1 MDKLSD
7 VSRKNVIGLLII
19 VLFSVLI
26 FIIPPILDKEIH
38 PILSLSTI
46 VMISIYVVL
55 SFEIIH
61 RTAIAILGAVILIGL
76 VIAFEL
82 VPPHESL
89 DFIIELIDF
98 NTIGLLFGM
107 MIIVAIL
114 ADTGIFNWVAVKATE
129 LSKGNP
135 WRLMV
140 ILCTFTAIVSA
151 LVDNVTVILLMVPVT
166 LTIFR
171 FLNRS
176 PFPYILGQTMCSNI
190 GGAATLIGDPPNI
203 IIGSAANI
211 DFNSFIIGM
220 GPTIAITFVLSLFIL
235 RLLFSKELKKS
246 FDVKVIEKF
255 KDDGEH
261 LIKDKNLLK
270 KCLAILTAVIFLFTI
285 QRIIGIEVSL
295 IAFAGAAV
303 LLVITKMNVEK
314 VLHEVDWSTLLFF
327 TGLFI
332 VIGIFSEYGGIQI
345 LSSVVIGITG
355 GDPWSTFFSIIWLSA
370 ITSGFVDNIPYTVT
384 MAPLLETLTKNPEIN
399 SGFGHIPINPLWW
412 ALALGADL
420 GGNLTLIGSSAG
432 VVAAGISA
440 KYGFR
445 ITFNQWFKI
454 GLPFTFSTV
463 FIGMVLLFIFTLL
476 S

>member
-1 MDKLSD
+1 MNIPSD
-7 VSRKNVIGLLII
+7 VIRKNVIGLLII
-19 VLFSVLI
+19 IIFSVLI
-26 FIIPPILDKEIH
+26 FALPPFFDKEIS
-38 PILSLSTI
+38 PILSLSTS

-55 SFEIIH
+55 SFELIN
-61 RTAIAILGAVILIGL
+61 RTAIAILGAAILIG
-76 VIAFEL
+76 VAIAL
-82 VPPHESL
+82 QVVVPHESL

-98 NTIGLLFGM
+98 NTIGLLLGM

-114 ADTGIFNWVAVKATE
+114 GETGVFNWVAVKATE
-129 LSKGNP
+129 LSRGNP
-135 WRLMV
+135 WRLLV
-140 ILCTFTAIVSA
+140 ILCTFTAAASA
-151 LVDNVTVILLMVPVT
+151 FVDNVTVILLMVPVT

-176 PFPYILGQTMCSNI
+176 PFPYVIGQTMSSNI

-211 DFNSFIIGM
+211 DFNSFVMGM
-220 GPTIAITFVLSLFIL
+220 GPTIAITFVSSLLIL
-235 RLLFSKELKKS
+235 RLLFAKDLKVR
-246 FDVKVIEKF
+246 FDVKAIEKF
-255 KDDGEH
+255 EQEH

-270 KCLAILTAVIFLFTI
+270 KCLAILSAVIFLFTI
-285 QRIIGIEVSL
+285 QGLIGIEVSL

-314 VLHEVDWSTLLFF
+314 VLHEVDWATLLFF

-332 VIGIFSEYGGIQI
+332 VVGIFSESGGIQI
-345 LSSVVIGITG
+345 LSSAVIGITG

-370 ITSGFVDNIPYTVT
+370 IASGFVDNIPFTVT
-384 MAPLLETLTKNPEIN
+384 MAPLLETLTKNPEII
-399 SGFGHIPINPLWW
+399 SGFGHLPISPLWW

-432 VVAAGISA
+432 VVAVGISA

-445 ITFNQWFKI
+445 ITFNQWFKV
-454 GLPFTFSTV
+454 GLPYTILTV
-463 FIGMVLLFIFTLL
+463 FIGMALLSIFTLL

>member
-1 MDKLSD
+1 ML
-7 VSRKNVIGLLII
+7 
-19 VLFSVLI
+19 
-26 FIIPPILDKEIH
+26 
-38 PILSLSTI
+38 
-46 VMISIYVVL
+46 SIYVVL

-61 RTAIAILGAVILIGL
+61 RTAIAILGAAILVSL
-76 VIAFEL
+76 VIAFQL
-82 VPPHESL
+82 VVPHESL
-89 DFIIELIDF
+89 DFIIGLIDF

-114 ADTGIFNWVAVKATE
+114 GETGIFNWVAIKATE

-151 LVDNVTVILLMVPVT
+151 FVDNVTVILLMVPVT

-171 FLNRS
+171 FLKRS
-176 PFPYILGQTMCSNI
+176 PFPYVIGQTMCSNI

-211 DFNSFIIGM
+211 DFNSFVVGM
-220 GPTIAITFVLSLFIL
+220 GPTIAITFAISLFIL
-235 RLLFSKELKKS
+235 RLFFSKELKEN
-246 FDVKVIEKF
+246 FDVKVIKKF
-255 KDDGEH
+255 RDEEEH
-261 LIKDKNLLK
+261 LIRDKNLLK
-270 KCLAILTAVIFLFTI
+270 KCLIILTIVIFFFTI
-285 QRIIGIEVSL
+285 QGIIGIEVSL

-303 LLVITKMNVEK
+303 LLVISKVSVEK

-332 VIGIFSEYGGIQI
+332 VIGIFSEYGGIKI
-345 LSSVVIGITG
+345 LSTTVIGITG
-355 GDPWSTFFSIIWLSA
+355 GDPWSTFISIVWLSA
-370 ITSGFVDNIPYTVT
+370 IASGFVDNIPFTVT
-384 MAPLLETLTKNPEIN
+384 MTPLLESLTKNTQIIT
-399 SGFGHIPINPLWW
+399 GFGHLPINPLWW

-454 GLPFTFSTV
+454 GLPFTISTV
-463 FIGMVLLFIFTLL
+463 FIGMVILAIFTLL

>member
-1 MDKLSD
+1 
-7 VSRKNVIGLLII
+7 VSRKNIIGSLII

-26 FIIPPILDKEIH
+26 FIIPPLLDKEIH

-46 VMISIYVVL
+46 VMVSIYVVL

-61 RTAIAILGAVILIGL
+61 RTAIAILGAVILVGL
-76 VIAFEL
+76 VIAFQL
-82 VPPHESL
+82 VVPHESL

-107 MIIVAIL
+107 MIIVVIL
-114 ADTGIFNWVAVKATE
+114 GETGIFNWVAVKATE

-151 LVDNVTVILLMVPVT
+151 FVDNVTVILLMVPVT

-171 FLNRS
+171 FLKRS
-176 PFPYILGQTMCSNI
+176 PFPYIIGQTMCSNI

-211 DFNSFIIGM
+211 DFNSFIMGM
-220 GPTIAITFVLSLFIL
+220 GPTIAINFVLSLFIL
-235 RLLFSKELKKS
+235 RSLFSKELKKN

-255 KDDGEH
+255 KDEEEH

-270 KCLAILTAVIFLFTI
+270 KSLAVLIAVIFFFTI
-285 QRIIGIEVSL
+285 QQIIGIEVSL

-314 VLHEVDWSTLLFF
+314 VMHEVDWSTLLFF

-355 GDPWSTFFSIIWLSA
+355 GDPWSTFLSIIWLSA
-370 ITSGFVDNIPYTVT
+370 IASGFVDNIPYTVT
-384 MAPLLETLTKNPEIN
+384 MAPLLETLTNNPEIR
-399 SGFGHIPINPLWW
+399 SGFGHIPTNPLWW

-454 GLPFTFSTV
+454 GLPFTISTV
-463 FIGMVLLFIFTLL
+463 FIGMVLLSIFTLL

>member
-1 MDKLSD
+1 M
-7 VSRKNVIGLLII
+7 SRKNIIGSLII

-26 FIIPPILDKEIH
+26 FIIPPLLDKEIH

-46 VMISIYVVL
+46 VMVSIYVVL

-61 RTAIAILGAVILIGL
+61 RTAIAILGAVILVGL
-76 VIAFEL
+76 VIAFQL
-82 VPPHESL
+82 VVPHESL

-107 MIIVAIL
+107 MIIVVIL
-114 ADTGIFNWVAVKATE
+114 GETGIFNWVAVKATE

-151 LVDNVTVILLMVPVT
+151 FVDNVTVILLMVPVT

-171 FLNRS
+171 FLKRS
-176 PFPYILGQTMCSNI
+176 PFPYIIGQTMCSNI

-211 DFNSFIIGM
+211 DFNSFIMGM

-235 RLLFSKELKKS
+235 RSLFSKELKKN

-255 KDDGEH
+255 KDEEEH

-270 KCLAILTAVIFLFTI
+270 KSLAVLIAVIFFFTI
-285 QRIIGIEVSL
+285 QQIIGIEVSL

-314 VLHEVDWSTLLFF
+314 VMHEVDWSTLLFF

-355 GDPWSTFFSIIWLSA
+355 GDPWSTFLSIIWLSA
-370 ITSGFVDNIPYTVT
+370 IASGFVDNIPYTVT
-384 MAPLLETLTKNPEIN
+384 MAPLLETLTNNPEIR
-399 SGFGHIPINPLWW
+399 SGFGHIPTNPLWW

-454 GLPFTFSTV
+454 GLPFTISTV
-463 FIGMVLLFIFTLL
+463 FIGMVLLSIFTLL

>member
-1 MDKLSD
+1 
-7 VSRKNVIGLLII
+7 VSRKNIIGSLII

-26 FIIPPILDKEIH
+26 FIIPPLLDREIH

-46 VMISIYVVL
+46 VMVSIYVVL

-61 RTAIAILGAVILIGL
+61 RTAIAILGAVILVGL
-76 VIAFEL
+76 VIAFQL
-82 VPPHESL
+82 VVPHESL

-107 MIIVAIL
+107 MIIVVIL
-114 ADTGIFNWVAVKATE
+114 GETGIFNWVAVKATE

-151 LVDNVTVILLMVPVT
+151 FVDNVTVVLLMVPVT

-171 FLNRS
+171 FLKRS
-176 PFPYILGQTMCSNI
+176 PFPYIIGQTMSSNI

-211 DFNSFIIGM
+211 DFNSFIMGM

-235 RLLFSKELKKS
+235 RFFFSKELKKN

-255 KDDGEH
+255 KDEEEH

-270 KCLAILTAVIFLFTI
+270 KSLAVLTAVIFFFTI
-285 QRIIGIEVSL
+285 QQIIGIEVSL

-314 VLHEVDWSTLLFF
+314 VMHEVDWSTLLFF

-355 GDPWSTFFSIIWLSA
+355 GDPWSTFLSIIWLSA
-370 ITSGFVDNIPYTVT
+370 IASGFVDNIPYTVT
-384 MAPLLETLTKNPEIN
+384 MAPLLETLTKNPEI
-399 SGFGHIPINPLWW
+399 STGFGHMPINPLWW

-454 GLPFTFSTV
+454 GLPFTISTV
-463 FIGMVLLFIFTLL
+463 FIGMVLLSIFTLL

>member
-1 MDKLSD
+1 MDKFND
-7 VSRKNVIGLLII
+7 VSRKNIIGSLII
-19 VLFSVLI
+19 VLFSILI
-26 FIIPPILDKEIH
+26 FIIPPLLDKEIQ

-46 VMISIYVVL
+46 VMVSIYVVL

-61 RTAIAILGAVILIGL
+61 RTAIAILGAVILVGL
-76 VIAFEL
+76 VIAFQL
-82 VPPHESL
+82 VVQHESL

-107 MIIVAIL
+107 MIIVVIL
-114 ADTGIFNWVAVKATE
+114 GETGIFNWVAVKATE

-151 LVDNVTVILLMVPVT
+151 FVDNVTVILLMVPVT

-171 FLNRS
+171 FLKRS
-176 PFPYILGQTMCSNI
+176 PFPYIIGQTMCSNI

-211 DFNSFIIGM
+211 DFNSFIMGM

-235 RLLFSKELKKS
+235 RSFFSKELKKN

-255 KDDGEH
+255 KDEEEH

-270 KCLAILTAVIFLFTI
+270 KSLAVLTAVIFFFTI
-285 QRIIGIEVSL
+285 QQIIGIEVSL

-314 VLHEVDWSTLLFF
+314 VMHEVDWSTLLFF

-355 GDPWSTFFSIIWLSA
+355 GDPWSTFLSIIWLSA
-370 ITSGFVDNIPYTVT
+370 IASGFVDNIPYTVT
-384 MAPLLETLTKNPEIN
+384 MAPLLETLTNNPEIS
-399 SGFGHIPINPLWW
+399 SGFGHVPINPLWW

-454 GLPFTFSTV
+454 GLPFTISTV
-463 FIGMVLLFIFTLL
+463 FIGMVLLSIFTLL